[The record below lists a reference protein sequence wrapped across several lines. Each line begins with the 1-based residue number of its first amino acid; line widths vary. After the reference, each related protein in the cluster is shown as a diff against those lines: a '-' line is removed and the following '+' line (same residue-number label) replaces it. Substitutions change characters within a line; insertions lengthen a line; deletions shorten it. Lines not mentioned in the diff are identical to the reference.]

1 MHVLNVTGHGEKSA
15 TVTNSEST
23 ETAAAMDMP
32 QRMTDTG
39 NQLQSVS
46 VQHPETEIHI
56 VLFGAGDLLCF
67 IRWQFEII
75 TFTSFGDR

>member
-23 ETAAAMDMP
+23 ETAAAMD
-32 QRMTDTG
+32 MTDTG

>member
-23 ETAAAMDMP
+23 ETAAAAMD
-32 QRMTDTG
+32 MTDTG

-56 VLFGAGDLLCF
+56 VLFGAEDLLCF